1 MEANRTSRAAEPAG
15 TNSPRRILVVDDD
28 ISIRELSTE
37 VLIHFGYGVD
47 AAADGAAAWQAL
59 NSDRYDLLITDHNM
73 PELTGVELLKK
84 LRAAHMDLPVI
95 VATGVLPKDELT
107 QYPEL
112 QPVVTLLKPFTI
124 AELLGTVKE
133 ILRAADGAREQIAPS
148 PNWQSKPL
156 ADGLLL

>member
-1 MEANRTSRAAEPAG
+1 MEDKTSRAAEPAG
-15 TNSPRRILVVDDD
+15 TNPTRRILVVDDD

-47 AAADGAAAWQAL
+47 TAADGAAAWQAL
-59 NSDRYDLLITDHNM
+59 NSDNYDLLITDHNM

-84 LRAAHMDLPVI
+84 LRAARMDLPVI

-107 QYPEL
+107 QYPWL

-133 ILRAADGAREQIAPS
+133 ILRATDHDREPPNRHGKPS
-148 PNWQSKPL
+148 AN
-156 ADGLLL
+156 GLQL